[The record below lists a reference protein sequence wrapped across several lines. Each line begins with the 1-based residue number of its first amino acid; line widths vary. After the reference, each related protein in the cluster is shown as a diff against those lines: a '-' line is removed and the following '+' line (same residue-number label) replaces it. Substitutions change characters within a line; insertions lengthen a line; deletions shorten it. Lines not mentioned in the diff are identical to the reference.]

1 MRHIGILRFS
11 ERHSRRVFLSFFLTF
26 SMSCLRPCEAT
37 FHAQMVDENSL
48 I

>member
-11 ERHSRRVFLSFFLTF
+11 ERHSRRVFLPFFLTF

-37 FHAQMVDENSL
+37 FHAQMVDKNSL